1 MADGVSL
8 AVGTAVLKQ
17 IYSDGVNEQINNE
30 TIALGHIKSTSKNI
44 TNVGGAGV
52 AFVAHFGRNHGI
64 GARNELERLPAAGQQ
79 VYARGTTGLKSLYG
93 AIQATGQVMNQAK
106 SNPQSFIDYVSEE
119 MSRLKTDLAK
129 DQNRQVYGDGTG
141 TLAVVSAT
149 NMMSPTIEVDATQYL
164 SIGARVDVL
173 SVSTLAEL
181 VPTPRNS
188 SGYVTVTDIDE
199 ADGTVTLS
207 EMIQV
212 EPGDRLVRSG
222 RTGGFMSPSVGTN
235 SWNKEWTGFGKIIS
249 DTGSLYGIDPAQY
262 SDWKAVV
269 NTPVDAG
276 GTLTELD
283 LDQVIQDVRRKGS
296 KPTRI
301 ITTPGVY
308 RAYWNALQGLRQ
320 YVNKTDLNGGIG
332 GGLSFTTPY
341 GDIPMMTD
349 FDAPKGVAW
358 FPNDKELALN
368 TNVGWEWIDE
378 QGATWQKIPGYDGF
392 IAEMRNYSELTTYRR
407 NAHGKLSGIK
417 EV

>member
-8 AVGTAVLKQ
+8 AIGTAVLKQ

-30 TIALGHIKSTSKNI
+30 TPALGHIKSTSKNI

-64 GARNELERLPAAGQQ
+64 GARNELERLPNAGQQ

-93 AIQATGQVMNQAK
+93 AIQATGHVMNQAK
-106 SNPQSFIDYVSEE
+106 SNPQSFIDYVGEE

-141 TLAVVSAT
+141 TLAKVVTADTTST
-149 NMMSPTIEVDATQYL
+149 VIEVDDVLYL
-164 SIGARVDVL
+164 GIGARIDIL
-173 SVSTLAEL
+173 SATTLVNA
-181 VPTPRNS
+181 VPTPRNTA
-188 SGYVTVTDIDE
+188 YVTVTNIDE
-199 ADGTVTLS
+199 EDNTITVSAEIGVLA
-207 EMIQV
+207 V
-212 EPGDRLVRSG
+212 GDVIVRSS
-222 RTGGFMSPSVGTN
+222 RTASEGTN
-235 SWNKEWTGFGKIIS
+235 SWNKEWNGFAKIIS
-249 DTGSLYGIDPAQY
+249 DSGSLYGIDPSQY
-262 SDWKAVV
+262 PDWKSHVA
-269 NTPVDAG
+269 TPVDSAG
-276 GTLTELD
+276 ALTELD
-283 LDQVIQDVRRKGS
+283 LDSVIQNVRRKGS

-308 RAYWNALQGLRQ
+308 RAYWAALQGLRQ
-320 YVNKTDLNGGIG
+320 YVNKTDLNGGVG
-332 GGLSFTTPY
+332 GGLTFTTPY

-358 FPNDKELALN
+358 FPNDKEIALN

-407 NAHGKLSGIK
+407 NAHGKLEGIK

>member
-8 AVGTAVLKQ
+8 AIGTAVLKQ
-17 IYSDGVNEQINNE
+17 IYSDGVNDQINNE
-30 TIALGHIKSTSKNI
+30 TIALGQIKSTSKNI

-64 GARNELERLPAAGQQ
+64 GARGELERLPAAGQQ

-106 SNPQSFIDYVSEE
+106 SNPQSFIDYVGEE
-119 MSRLKTDLAK
+119 MSRLKSDLAK

-141 TLAVVSAT
+141 TLATVRTAGTTVTTVAVDD
-149 NMMSPTIEVDATQYL
+149 TIYFG
-164 SIGARVDVL
+164 IGARVDIL
-173 SVSTLAEL
+173 TASTLTNA
-181 VPTPRNS
+181 VPTPRNTAA
-188 SGYVTVTDIDE
+188 YVTITNVDDVNRTITID
-199 ADGTVTLS
+199 AGTTVG
-207 EMIQV
+207 V
-212 EPGDRLVRSG
+212 GDAIVRSG
-222 RTGGFMSPSVGTN
+222 RTSSTSGVN
-235 SWNKEWTGFGKIIS
+235 SWNKEWTGFKAIINN
-249 DTGSLYGIDPAQY
+249 TGTLYGIDPNTY
-262 SDWKAVV
+262 SDWKSVV
-269 NTPVDAG
+269 NTPADAG
-276 GTLTELD
+276 GDLTELD
-283 LDQVIQDVRRKGS
+283 LDKVIQDVRRKGS
-296 KPTRI
+296 RPSRI

-308 RAYWNALQGLRQ
+308 RAYWSALQGFRQ

-332 GGLSFTTPY
+332 GGLTFTTPY
-341 GDIPMMTD
+341 GDIPMVTD

-392 IAEMRNYSELTTYRR
+392 IAEMRSYSEMTTYRR
-407 NAHGKLSGIK
+407 NAHGKLSGIT

>member
-8 AVGTAVLKQ
+8 AIGTAILKD

-30 TIALGHIKSTSKNI
+30 TPALSNIKSTAKNI

-64 GARNELERLPAAGQQ
+64 GARNELEQLPAAGQQ

-93 AIQATGQVMNQAK
+93 AIQCTGQVMYQAK
-106 SNPQSFIDYVSEE
+106 TNPQSFVDYVGEE
-119 MSRLKTDLAK
+119 MTRLKSDLAK

-141 TLAVVSAT
+141 TLAKVTAADTTTTVV
-149 NMMSPTIEVDATQYL
+149 EVDDLTYL
-164 SIGARVDVL
+164 SIGMRIDIL
-173 SVSTLAEL
+173 DESTLGNA
-181 VPTPRNS
+181 VPTAQNTN
-188 SGYVTVTDIDE
+188 YVIITGIDE
-199 ADGTVTLS
+199 TNLEITVDTS
-207 EMIQV
+207 VAAVAIDDV
-212 EPGDRLVRSG
+212 LVRSS
-222 RTGGFMSPSVGTN
+222 RTSAGGTN
-235 SWNKEWTGFGKIIS
+235 SWKKEWTGFKAIIS
-249 DTGSLYGIDPAQY
+249 DTGTLYNIDPTVHP
-262 SDWKAVV
+262 DWAATVLTTASNQGV
-269 NTPVDAG
+269 
-276 GTLTELD
+276 LTELD
-283 LDQVIQDVRRKGS
+283 LDNVVQNVRRKGS

-308 RAYWNALQGLRQ
+308 RAYWNALEGLRQ
-320 YVNKTDLNGGIG
+320 FVNKPDMNGGVS

-349 FDAPKGVAW
+349 FDAPAGVAW

-378 QGATWQKIPGYDGF
+378 QGATWQKIPSYDGF

-407 NAHGKLSGIK
+407 NAHGKLEGIA

>member
-8 AVGTAVLKQ
+8 AIGTAILKQ

-30 TIALGHIKSTSKNI
+30 TPALSNIKSTAKNI

-64 GARNELERLPAAGQQ
+64 GARNELEQLPAAGQQ

-93 AIQATGQVMNQAK
+93 AIQCTGQVMYQAK
-106 SNPQSFIDYVSEE
+106 TNPQSFVDYVGEE
-119 MSRLKTDLAK
+119 MTRLKSDLAK

-141 TLAVVSAT
+141 TLAKVTAADTTTTVV
-149 NMMSPTIEVDATQYL
+149 EVDDLTYI
-164 SIGARVDVL
+164 SIGMRIDIL
-173 SVSTLAEL
+173 DESTLGNA
-181 VPTPRNS
+181 VPTAQNTN
-188 SGYVTVTDIDE
+188 YLIVTGIDE
-199 ADGTVTLS
+199 TNLEITVDTS
-207 EMIQV
+207 VAAVAIDDV
-212 EPGDRLVRSG
+212 LVRSS
-222 RTGGFMSPSVGTN
+222 RTSAGGTN
-235 SWNKEWTGFGKIIS
+235 SWNKEWTGFKAIIS
-249 DTGSLYGIDPAQY
+249 DTGTLYGIDPTVHP
-262 SDWKAVV
+262 DWASTVLTTASNV
-269 NTPVDAG
+269 GV
-276 GTLTELD
+276 LTELD
-283 LDQVIQDVRRKGS
+283 LDNVVQNVRRKGS

-308 RAYWNALQGLRQ
+308 RAYWNALEGLRQ
-320 YVNKTDLNGGIG
+320 FVNKPDMNGGVS

-378 QGATWQKIPGYDGF
+378 QGATWQKIPSYDGF

-407 NAHGKLSGIK
+407 NAHGKLEGIA

>member
-8 AVGTAVLKQ
+8 AIGTAVLKQ

-30 TIALGHIKSTSKNI
+30 TPALGHIKSTSKNI

-64 GARNELERLPAAGQQ
+64 GARNELERLPNAGQQ

-93 AIQATGQVMNQAK
+93 AIQATGHVMNQAK
-106 SNPQSFIDYVSEE
+106 SNPQSFIDYVGEE

-141 TLAVVSAT
+141 TLAKVVTADTTSTVIA
-149 NMMSPTIEVDATQYL
+149 VDDVVYL
-164 SIGARVDVL
+164 GIGARIDIL
-173 SVSTLAEL
+173 SQATLVNA
-181 VPTPRNS
+181 VPTPRTTA
-188 SGYVTVTDIDE
+188 YVTVTNIDE
-199 ADGTVTLS
+199 ANNTITVSAEVGVLA
-207 EMIQV
+207 V
-212 EPGDRLVRSG
+212 GDAIVRSS
-222 RTGGFMSPSVGTN
+222 RTASDGTN
-235 SWNKEWTGFGKIIS
+235 SWNKEWNGFAKIIS
-249 DTGSLYGIDPAQY
+249 DTGSLYGIDPTQHP
-262 SDWKAVV
+262 DWKSHVA
-269 NTPVDAG
+269 TPADAG
-276 GTLTELD
+276 GALTELD
-283 LDQVIQDVRRKGS
+283 LDSVIQNVRRKGS
-296 KPTRI
+296 KPSRI

-308 RAYWNALQGLRQ
+308 RAYWSALQGMRQ
-320 YVNKTDLNGGIG
+320 YVNKTDLNGGVG

-358 FPNDKELALN
+358 FPNDKEIALN

-407 NAHGKLSGIK
+407 NAHGKLEGIT

>member
-8 AVGTAVLKQ
+8 AIGTAVLKQ

-30 TIALGHIKSTSKNI
+30 TIALGQIKSTSKNI

-64 GARNELERLPAAGQQ
+64 GARGELERLPAAGQQ

-106 SNPQSFIDYVSEE
+106 SNPQSFIDYVGEE
-119 MSRLKTDLAK
+119 MSRLKSDLAK

-141 TLAVVSAT
+141 TLATVRTAGTTVTTVAVDD
-149 NMMSPTIEVDATQYL
+149 TIYFG
-164 SIGARVDVL
+164 IGARVDIL
-173 SVSTLAEL
+173 TASTLTNA
-181 VPTPRNS
+181 VPTPRNTS
-188 SGYVTVTDIDE
+188 AYVTITNVDE
-199 ADGTVTLS
+199 ANRTITIDAATTVG
-207 EMIQV
+207 V
-212 EPGDRLVRSG
+212 GDAIVRSG
-222 RTGGFMSPSVGTN
+222 RTSSTSGVN
-235 SWNKEWTGFGKIIS
+235 SWNKEWTGFKAIINN
-249 DTGSLYGIDPAQY
+249 TGTLYGIDPNTY

-269 NTPVDAG
+269 NTPADSG
-276 GTLTELD
+276 GALTELD
-283 LDQVIQDVRRKGS
+283 LDKVILDVRKKGS
-296 KPTRI
+296 RPSRI
-301 ITTPGVY
+301 ITTHGVY

-341 GDIPMMTD
+341 GDIPMVTD

-392 IAEMRNYSELTTYRR
+392 IAEMRNYSEMTTYRR
-407 NAHGKLSGIK
+407 NAHGKLSEIT

>member
-8 AVGTAVLKQ
+8 AIGTAVLKQ

-30 TIALGHIKSTSKNI
+30 TPALGHIKSTSKNI

-64 GARNELERLPAAGQQ
+64 GARNELERLPNAGQQ

-93 AIQATGQVMNQAK
+93 AIQATGHVMNQAK
-106 SNPQSFIDYVSEE
+106 SNPQSFIDYVGEE

-141 TLAVVSAT
+141 TLAKVVTADTTST
-149 NMMSPTIEVDATQYL
+149 VIVVDDVVYL
-164 SIGARVDVL
+164 GIGARIDIL
-173 SVSTLAEL
+173 SQATLVNA
-181 VPTPRNS
+181 VPTPRTTA
-188 SGYVTVTDIDE
+188 YVTVTNIDE
-199 ADGTVTLS
+199 ANNTITVSAEVGVLA
-207 EMIQV
+207 V
-212 EPGDRLVRSG
+212 GDAIVRSS
-222 RTGGFMSPSVGTN
+222 RTASDGTN
-235 SWNKEWTGFGKIIS
+235 SWNKEWNGFAKIIS
-249 DTGSLYGIDPAQY
+249 DTGSLYGIDPTQHP
-262 SDWKAVV
+262 DWKSHVA
-269 NTPVDAG
+269 TPVDAG
-276 GTLTELD
+276 GALTELD
-283 LDQVIQDVRRKGS
+283 LDSVIQNVRRKGS
-296 KPTRI
+296 KPSRI

-308 RAYWNALQGLRQ
+308 RAYWSALQGMRQ
-320 YVNKTDLNGGIG
+320 YVNKTDLNGGVG

-358 FPNDKELALN
+358 FPNDKEIALN

-407 NAHGKLSGIK
+407 NAHGKLEGIT

>member
-8 AVGTAVLKQ
+8 AIGTAVLKQ

-30 TIALGHIKSTSKNI
+30 TIALGNIKSTAKNI

-64 GARNELERLPAAGQQ
+64 GARGELERLPAAGQQ

-106 SNPQSFIDYVSEE
+106 SNPQSFIDYVGEE

-141 TLAVVSAT
+141 TLATVKTAGTSVT
-149 NMMSPTIEVDATQYL
+149 TIAIDDTIYMG
-164 SIGARVDVL
+164 IGARIDVL
-173 SVSTLAEL
+173 TASTLSN
-181 VPTPRNS
+181 VTPTPRNTNAYLTVTNIDEDNLTITVDS
-188 SGYVTVTDIDE
+188 AVTV
-199 ADGTVTLS
+199 GV
-207 EMIQV
+207 
-212 EPGDRLVRSG
+212 GDAIVRSG
-222 RTGGFMSPSVGTN
+222 RTSSTSGVN
-235 SWNKEWTGFGKIIS
+235 SWNKEWAGFKKIIS

-262 SDWKAVV
+262 ADWKAVV
-269 NTPVDAG
+269 NTPADSG
-276 GTLTELD
+276 GVLTELD
-283 LDQVIQDVRRKGS
+283 LDQVILDVRRKGS

-301 ITTPGVY
+301 ITTHGVY

-320 YVNKTDLNGGIG
+320 YVNKTDLAGGIG

-341 GDIPMMTD
+341 GDIPMVTD
-349 FDAPKGVAW
+349 FDAPKGTAW
-358 FPNDKELALN
+358 FPNEKELALN

-407 NAHGKLSGIK
+407 NAHGKLHGIK

>member
-8 AVGTAVLKQ
+8 AIGTAILKQ

-30 TIALGHIKSTSKNI
+30 TPALTNIKSTAKNI

-64 GARNELERLPAAGQQ
+64 GARNELEQLPAAGQQ

-93 AIQATGQVMNQAK
+93 AIQCTGQVMYQAK
-106 SNPQSFIDYVSEE
+106 TNPQSFVDYVGEE
-119 MSRLKTDLAK
+119 MTRLKSDLAK

-141 TLAVVSAT
+141 TLAKVTAADTTTTVV
-149 NMMSPTIEVDATQYL
+149 EVDDLTYL
-164 SIGARVDVL
+164 SIGMRIDIL
-173 SVSTLAEL
+173 DESTLVNP
-181 VPTPRNS
+181 VPTAQNTN
-188 SGYVTVTDIDE
+188 YVIITGIDE
-199 ADGTVTLS
+199 TNLEITVDTS
-207 EMIQV
+207 IAAV
-212 EPGDRLVRSG
+212 AVDDVLVRSS
-222 RTGGFMSPSVGTN
+222 RTSTSGTN
-235 SWNKEWTGFGKIIS
+235 SWNKEWTGFKAIIA
-249 DTGSLYGIDPAQY
+249 DTGVLYGIDPATY
-262 SDWKAVV
+262 PDWASTVLTTASNV
-269 NTPVDAG
+269 GV
-276 GTLTELD
+276 LTELD
-283 LDQVIQDVRRKGS
+283 LDNVVQNVRRKGS

-308 RAYWNALQGLRQ
+308 RAYWNALEGLRQ
-320 YVNKTDLNGGIG
+320 FVNKPDMNGGVS
-332 GGLSFTTPY
+332 GGLSFVTPY
-341 GDIPMMTD
+341 GEIPMMTD

-378 QGATWQKIPGYDGF
+378 QGATWQKIPSYDGF

-407 NAHGKLSGIK
+407 NAHGKLYDIA

>member
-8 AVGTAVLKQ
+8 AIGTAVLKQ

-30 TIALGHIKSTSKNI
+30 TPALGHIKSTSKNI

-64 GARNELERLPAAGQQ
+64 GARNELERLPNAGQQ

-93 AIQATGQVMNQAK
+93 AIQATGHVMNQAK
-106 SNPQSFIDYVSEE
+106 SNPQSFIDYVGEE

-141 TLAVVSAT
+141 TLAKVVTADTTSTVIA
-149 NMMSPTIEVDATQYL
+149 VDDVVYL
-164 SIGARVDVL
+164 GIGARIDIL
-173 SVSTLAEL
+173 SQSTLVNA
-181 VPTPRNS
+181 VPTPRTS
-188 SGYVTVTDIDE
+188 AYVTVTNVDE
-199 ADGTVTLS
+199 ANNTITVSAEVGVLA
-207 EMIQV
+207 V
-212 EPGDRLVRSG
+212 GDAIVRSS
-222 RTGGFMSPSVGTN
+222 RTASEGTN
-235 SWNKEWTGFGKIIS
+235 SWNKEWNGFAKIIS
-249 DTGSLYGIDPAQY
+249 DSGSLYGIDPTQY
-262 SDWKAVV
+262 PDWKSHVA
-269 NTPVDAG
+269 TPADSG
-276 GTLTELD
+276 GALTELD
-283 LDQVIQDVRRKGS
+283 LDSVIQNVRRKGS
-296 KPTRI
+296 KPSRI

-308 RAYWNALQGLRQ
+308 RAYWSALQGMRQ
-320 YVNKTDLNGGIG
+320 YVNKTDLNGGVG

-358 FPNDKELALN
+358 FPNDKEIALN

-407 NAHGKLSGIK
+407 NAHGKLEGIT

>member
-1 MADGVSL
+1 MPDGVSL
-8 AVGTAVLKQ
+8 AIGTAILKE

-30 TIALGHIKSTSKNI
+30 TPALANIKSTAKNI

-64 GARNELERLPAAGQQ
+64 GARNELELLPAAGQQ

-93 AIQATGQVMNQAK
+93 AIQCTGQTMYQAK
-106 SNPQSFIDYVSEE
+106 TNPQSFVDYVGEE
-119 MSRLKTDLAK
+119 MTRLKTDLAK

-141 TLAVVSAT
+141 TLAKVTAADTTTTV
-149 NMMSPTIEVDATQYL
+149 IEVDDLTYL
-164 SIGARVDVL
+164 SIGMRIDVL
-173 SVSTLAEL
+173 DESTLGNA
-181 VPTPRNS
+181 VPTPQNTNYLIIT
-188 SGYVTVTDIDE
+188 GIDE
-199 ADGTVTLS
+199 TNLEITVDAS
-207 EMIQV
+207 VAAVAIDDV
-212 EPGDRLVRSG
+212 LVRSS
-222 RTGGFMSPSVGTN
+222 RTSAGGTN
-235 SWNKEWTGFGKIIS
+235 SWKKEWTGFKAIIADS
-249 DTGSLYGIDPAQY
+249 GTLYGIDPTVY
-262 SDWKAVV
+262 PDWASTVL
-269 NTPVDAG
+269 TPASNQGV
-276 GTLTELD
+276 LTELD
-283 LDQVIQDVRRKGS
+283 LDNVVQNVRRKGS

-308 RAYWNALQGLRQ
+308 RAYWNALEGMRQ
-320 YVNKTDLNGGIG
+320 FVNKPDMNGGVS

-349 FDAPKGVAW
+349 FDAPKGIAW

-378 QGATWQKIPGYDGF
+378 QGATWQKIPGIDGF

-407 NAHGKLSGIK
+407 NAHGKLEGIA

>member
-8 AVGTAVLKQ
+8 AIGTAILKD

-30 TIALGHIKSTSKNI
+30 TPALSNIKSTAKNI

-64 GARNELERLPAAGQQ
+64 GARNELEQLPAAGQQ

-93 AIQATGQVMNQAK
+93 AIQCTGQVMYQAK
-106 SNPQSFIDYVSEE
+106 TNPQSFVDYVGEE
-119 MSRLKTDLAK
+119 MTRLKSDLAK

-141 TLAVVSAT
+141 TLAKVTAADTTTTVV
-149 NMMSPTIEVDATQYL
+149 EVDDLTYL
-164 SIGARVDVL
+164 SIGMRIDIL
-173 SVSTLAEL
+173 DESTLGNA
-181 VPTPRNS
+181 VPTAQNTN
-188 SGYVTVTDIDE
+188 YVIITGIDE
-199 ADGTVTLS
+199 TNLEITVDTS
-207 EMIQV
+207 VAAVAIDDV
-212 EPGDRLVRSG
+212 LVRSS
-222 RTGGFMSPSVGTN
+222 RTSAGGTN
-235 SWNKEWTGFGKIIS
+235 SWNKEWTGFKAIIS
-249 DTGSLYGIDPAQY
+249 DTGTLYNIDPTVHP
-262 SDWKAVV
+262 DWAATVL
-269 NTPVDAG
+269 TPASIS

-283 LDQVIQDVRRKGS
+283 LDNVVQNVRRKGS

-308 RAYWNALQGLRQ
+308 RAYWNALEGLRQ
-320 YVNKTDLNGGIG
+320 FVNKPDMNGGVS

-349 FDAPKGVAW
+349 FDAPQGVAW

-407 NAHGKLSGIK
+407 NAHGKLEGIA

>member
-8 AVGTAVLKQ
+8 AIGTAILKQ

-30 TIALGHIKSTSKNI
+30 TPALSNIKSTGKNI

-64 GARNELERLPAAGQQ
+64 GARNELEQLPAAGQQ

-93 AIQATGQVMNQAK
+93 AIQCTGQVMYQAK
-106 SNPQSFIDYVSEE
+106 SNPQSFVDYVGEE
-119 MSRLKTDLAK
+119 MSRIKSDLAK

-141 TLAVVSAT
+141 TLAKVTVAGT
-149 NMMSPTIEVDATQYL
+149 ALTVIDVDDLTYI
-164 SIGARVDVL
+164 SIGMRIDIL
-173 SVSTLAEL
+173 NQSTLNNA
-181 VPTPRNS
+181 VPTPRNTN
-188 SGYVTVTDIDE
+188 YLTVTAINAPASEITVD
-199 ADGTVTLS
+199 AAVGTLTVND
-207 EMIQV
+207 V
-212 EPGDRLVRSG
+212 LVRSS
-222 RTGGFMSPSVGTN
+222 RTAAGGTN
-235 SWNKEWTGFGKIIS
+235 SWKKEWTGFKAIINN
-249 DTGSLYGIDPAQY
+249 TGTLYGIDPTVHP
-262 SDWKAVV
+262 DWASTVLTTASNV
-269 NTPVDAG
+269 GV
-276 GTLTELD
+276 LTELD
-283 LDQVIQDVRRKGS
+283 LDNVVQNVRRKGS

-308 RAYWNALQGLRQ
+308 RAYWNALEGMRQ
-320 YVNKTDLNGGIG
+320 FVNKPDMNGGVS

-349 FDAPKGVAW
+349 FDAPKGIAW

-407 NAHGKLSGIK
+407 NAHGKLYGIA

>member
-8 AVGTAVLKQ
+8 AIGTAILKQ

-30 TIALGHIKSTSKNI
+30 TPALSNIKSTAKNI

-64 GARNELERLPAAGQQ
+64 GARNELEQLPAAGQQ

-93 AIQATGQVMNQAK
+93 AIQCTGQVMYQAK
-106 SNPQSFIDYVSEE
+106 TNPQSFVDYVGEE
-119 MSRLKTDLAK
+119 MSRLKSDLAK

-141 TLAVVSAT
+141 TLAKVTAADTTTTVV
-149 NMMSPTIEVDATQYL
+149 EVDDLTYI
-164 SIGARVDVL
+164 SIGMRIDIL
-173 SVSTLAEL
+173 DESTLGNA
-181 VPTPRNS
+181 VPTPQNTN
-188 SGYVTVTDIDE
+188 YLIVTGIDE
-199 ADGTVTLS
+199 TNLEITVS
-207 EMIQV
+207 ASV
-212 EPGDRLVRSG
+212 AAVAVDDVLVRSS
-222 RTGGFMSPSVGTN
+222 RTSAGGTN
-235 SWNKEWTGFGKIIS
+235 SWNKEWTGFKAIIS
-249 DTGSLYGIDPAQY
+249 DTGTLYNIDPTVHP
-262 SDWKAVV
+262 DWAATVLTTASNV
-269 NTPVDAG
+269 GV
-276 GTLTELD
+276 LTELD
-283 LDQVIQDVRRKGS
+283 LDNVVQNVRRKGS

-308 RAYWNALQGLRQ
+308 RAYWNALEGLRQ
-320 YVNKTDLNGGIG
+320 FVNKPDMNGGVS
-332 GGLSFTTPY
+332 GGLSFVTPY
-341 GDIPMMTD
+341 GEIPMMTD

-378 QGATWQKIPGYDGF
+378 QGATWQKIPSYDGF

-407 NAHGKLSGIK
+407 NAHGKLEGIA

>member
-1 MADGVSL
+1 MTDGVSL
-8 AVGTAVLKQ
+8 AIGSAVLKQ

-30 TIALGHIKSTSKNI
+30 TPALGHIKSTAKNI

-64 GARNELERLPAAGQQ
+64 GARGELERLPHAGQQ
-79 VYARGTTGLKSLYG
+79 LYARGTTGLKSLYG
-93 AIQATGQVMNQAK
+93 AIQCTGQVMNQAK
-106 SNPQSFIDYVSEE
+106 SNPQSFIDYVGEE
-119 MSRLKTDLAK
+119 MTRLKTDLAK

-141 TLAVVSAT
+141 TLATVTAADTTTFVL
-149 NMMSPTIEVDATQYL
+149 EVDDVIYL
-164 SIGARVDVL
+164 NIGARLDVL
-173 SVSTLAEL
+173 DVDTLANAT
-181 VPTPRNS
+181 PTVRTTA
-188 SGYVTVTDIDE
+188 YVTVTGIDE
-199 ADGTVTLS
+199 ANLTVTVDTELAAL
-207 EMIQV
+207 QV
-212 EPGDRLVRSG
+212 GDVLVRSS
-222 RTGGFMSPSVGTN
+222 RTASEGTN
-235 SWNKEWTGFGKIIS
+235 SWKKEWHGFGKIIS
-249 DTGSLYGIDPAQY
+249 DTGSLYGIDPATY
-262 SDWKAVV
+262 SDWKSHVA
-269 NTPVDAG
+269 TPADSG
-276 GTLTELD
+276 GALTELD
-283 LDQVIQDVRRKGS
+283 LDSVIQNVRRKGS
-296 KPTRI
+296 RPTRI
-301 ITTPGVY
+301 ITSPGVY

-358 FPNDKELALN
+358 FPNDSEIALN

-407 NAHGKLSGIK
+407 NAHGKLEGIA

>member
-8 AVGTAVLKQ
+8 AIGTAILKQ

-30 TIALGHIKSTSKNI
+30 TPALSNIKSTAKNI

-64 GARNELERLPAAGQQ
+64 GARNELEQLPAAGQQ

-93 AIQATGQVMNQAK
+93 AIQCTGQVMYQAK
-106 SNPQSFIDYVSEE
+106 TNPQSFVDYVGEE
-119 MSRLKTDLAK
+119 MTRLKSDLAK

-141 TLAVVSAT
+141 TLAKVTAADTTTTVV
-149 NMMSPTIEVDATQYL
+149 EVDDLTYL
-164 SIGARVDVL
+164 SIGMRIDIL
-173 SVSTLAEL
+173 DESTLGNA
-181 VPTPRNS
+181 VPTAQNTN
-188 SGYVTVTDIDE
+188 YVIITGIDE
-199 ADGTVTLS
+199 TNLEITVDTS
-207 EMIQV
+207 VAAVAIDDV
-212 EPGDRLVRSG
+212 LVRSS
-222 RTGGFMSPSVGTN
+222 RTSAGGTN
-235 SWNKEWTGFGKIIS
+235 SWNKEWTGFKAIIS
-249 DTGSLYGIDPAQY
+249 DTGTLYNIDPTVHP
-262 SDWKAVV
+262 DWAATVL
-269 NTPVDAG
+269 TPADNNGV
-276 GTLTELD
+276 LTELD
-283 LDQVIQDVRRKGS
+283 LDNVVQNVRRKGS

-308 RAYWNALQGLRQ
+308 RAYWNALEGLRQ
-320 YVNKTDLNGGIG
+320 FVNKPDMNGGVS

-349 FDAPKGVAW
+349 FDAPTGVAW

-378 QGATWQKIPGYDGF
+378 QGATWQKIPSYDGF

-407 NAHGKLSGIK
+407 NAHGKLEGIA